1 MSLKDRLT
9 EDMKDAMKAKEAGKL
24 KLSVIRMV
32 RAAIK
37 NQEIDKGKELN
48 DDEVILVLSREAKL
62 RRDSIPEYVKAG
74 RNETVETLNEEIR
87 ILMEYLPKQLT
98 EAEIIT
104 LVKKA
109 IKDTGA
115 QNSQD
120 MGKVMSKIMPETKGK
135 ADGKLVNELVKKCLN
150 GEL

>member
-9 EDMKDAMKAKEAGKL
+9 EDMKEAMKAREAGKL
-24 KLSVIRMV
+24 KLSVIRMA

-37 NQEIDKGKELN
+37 NQEIDKGKELS

-62 RRDSIPEYVKAG
+62 RRDSIGEYEKAG
-74 RNETVETLNEEIR
+74 RIETVETLNEEIR

-98 EAEIIT
+98 EEEIIT
-104 LVKKA
+104 LVKNA
-109 IKDTGA
+109 VKDTGA
-115 QNSQD
+115 QSAQD
-120 MGKVMSKIMPETKGK
+120 MGKVMGKIMPETKGK
-135 ADGKLVNELVKKCLN
+135 ADGKLVNEIVKKCLN